1 MDLGCYNSIADEKG
15 ARLHKIINNS
25 ITFKRET
32 MSLQETL
39 EREFHTLLDECQR
52 IHWKNL
58 ELDLLIQYA
67 NMEKKIWEDRNL
79 DYAVNN
85 MIKVIEMA
93 ESLYK
98 LREET
103 KTL

>member
-1 MDLGCYNSIADEKG
+1 
-15 ARLHKIINNS
+15 
-25 ITFKRET
+25 
-32 MSLQETL
+32 MSLLDTL
-39 EREFHTLLDECQR
+39 EQEFHTLLDECQR

-93 ESLYK
+93 ESLNK

-103 KTL
+103 KTS

>member
-1 MDLGCYNSIADEKG
+1 MSI
-15 ARLHKIINNS
+15 
-25 ITFKRET
+25 
-32 MSLQETL
+32 QETL
-39 EREFHTLLDECQR
+39 EREFHVLLNECQR

-58 ELDLLIQYA
+58 ELEVLIQYA

-79 DYAVNN
+79 DYAVTN

-93 ESLYK
+93 ESLNK
-98 LREET
+98 LKEET